1 MLERFKNYFG
11 KLERLSDCE
20 LDRSAEKLVCAEKQN
35 VAKLI
40 AHIAEMS
47 RRKVT
52 LELGYKSTFHYCVE
66 RLHLS
71 EGSVASR
78 IHVAN
83 VSIRFPQLLVALAEN
98 RISLTVA
105 GLLAPHLSEDNV
117 DTLLADCAGMTKKA
131 ALEYLV
137 RIEPKPV
144 FEPSI
149 RRRPARPVPVE
160 AAPAERPAVP
170 PRELTQ
176 SKRQLSP
183 SSPNILQPARPTVF
197 NFRFSADRSF
207 KEKFERLAEVMG
219 VENAQKHMAEIL
231 EQALDIALE
240 KKDPKRK
247 LERRKARQQRRENT
261 TKAAPRPEEMSK
273 NVAPGV
279 PRVKDQPARSR
290 YIPSEA
296 IERVHA
302 RGNHQCEF
310 KSDDGRRCQSRTRL
324 QVEHERP
331 FAIFRSHN
339 ERFRRLLCPP
349 HNRLAAEHVYGAEF
363 IQRKIDERRG
373 VGKCRSTEHRCLE
386 LHNRLRRAANALGF
400 TITPDTSGT

>member
-11 KLERLSDCE
+11 KLERLSDGE

-47 RRKVT
+47 RLKVA

-131 ALEYLV
+131 VLEYLV

-149 RRRPARPVPVE
+149 RRRPAQPVPVE
-160 AAPAERPAVP
+160 AAPAERPAPP

-183 SSPNILQPARPTVF
+183 GSLNILQPAPAHRVQFQVLGRPKLQREVRATGRSHGCRECSKAYGGDLGAGSGRRPRQKRPKEEARTAEGEAKGHQGQTSSGGDVGRCRAGRAESERQAGQVAIHSFRGHRALTNANIKALMGGDVGRGPAFRWSTNGRLPSFAATTSNSLLSCARPTTDWRP
-197 NFRFSADRSF
+197 NMSTGWNSSNGRFRLYAHSLYFRDVVSGQI
-207 KEKFERLAEVMG
+207 LAKSRYVPSPE
-219 VENAQKHMAEIL
+219 A
-231 EQALDIALE
+231 
-240 KKDPKRK
+240 RK
-247 LERRKARQQRRENT
+247 LRKA
-261 TKAAPRPEEMSK
+261 M
-273 NVAPGV
+273 
-279 PRVKDQPARSR
+279 
-290 YIPSEA
+290 
-296 IERVHA
+296 
-302 RGNHQCEF
+302 
-310 KSDDGRRCQSRTRL
+310 
-324 QVEHERP
+324 
-331 FAIFRSHN
+331 
-339 ERFRRLLCPP
+339 
-349 HNRLAAEHVYGAEF
+349 
-363 IQRKIDERRG
+363 
-373 VGKCRSTEHRCLE
+373 
-386 LHNRLRRAANALGF
+386 
-400 TITPDTSGT
+400 

>member
-1 MLERFKNYFG
+1 MLDRFKNYFG
-11 KLERLSDCE
+11 KLERLSDGE

-47 RRKVT
+47 RRKVA

-105 GLLAPHLSEDNV
+105 GLLAPHLSENNV

-131 ALEYLV
+131 VLEYLV

-149 RRRPARPVPVE
+149 RRRPAGPLPVE
-160 AAPAERPAVP
+160 AALAERPTAP
-170 PRELTQ
+170 PRELTMRTQ
-176 SKRQLSP
+176 QLSP
-183 SSPNILQPARPTVF
+183 SSSNILQPARPTVF

-231 EQALDIALE
+231 EQALDVALD

-247 LERRKARQQRRENT
+247 LERRKARQKATKT
-261 TKAAPRPEEMSK
+261 TPPPEEMSGD
-273 NVAPGV
+273 VVPGV
-279 PRVKDQPARSR
+279 KDEPARSR
-290 YIPSEA
+290 YIPPKV

-302 RGNHQCEF
+302 RGNHQCEY
-310 KSDDGRRCQSRTRL
+310 KSADGRRCRSRTGL
-324 QVEHERP
+324 EVEHERP
-331 FAIFRSHN
+331 FAIFRSHD
-339 ERFRRLLCPP
+339 ERFLRLLCPA

-363 IQRKIDERRG
+363 IQRKIDKRRKIDESRG
-373 VGKCRSTEHRCLE
+373 RQAVPAPRSPLP
-386 LHNRLRRAANALGF
+386 RA
-400 TITPDTSGT
+400 P

>member
-1 MLERFKNYFG
+1 MLERFKNYVG
-11 KLERLSDCE
+11 KLERLSDGE

-47 RRKVT
+47 RRKVA
-52 LELGYKSTFHYCVE
+52 LERGYKSMFHYCVE

-78 IHVAN
+78 IHVAH

-131 ALEYLV
+131 VLEYLV

-144 FEPSI
+144 FVPSI

-160 AAPAERPAVP
+160 PVPAERPAP
-170 PRELTQ
+170 PLRELTIRTQ
-176 SKRQLSP
+176 QLSP
-183 SSPNILQPARPTVF
+183 SSPNILQPARPAVF
-197 NFRFSADRSF
+197 NFRFSADRRF

-231 EQALDIALE
+231 EQALDVALD

-247 LERRKARQQRRENT
+247 LERRKARQKA
-261 TKAAPRPEEMSK
+261 TKAGPRPDEVS
-273 NVAPGV
+273 NDVAPGV
-279 PRVKDQPARSR
+279 PRVKDEPARSR
-290 YIPSEA
+290 YIPSEL
-296 IERVHA
+296 
-302 RGNHQCEF
+302 N
-310 KSDDGRRCQSRTRL
+310 
-324 QVEHERP
+324 
-331 FAIFRSHN
+331 
-339 ERFRRLLCPP
+339 
-349 HNRLAAEHVYGAEF
+349 GAEF
-363 IQRKIDERRG
+363 IQQKIDKRRKTDERRAREE
-373 VGKCRSTEHRCLE
+373 VAVKSL
-386 LHNRLRRAANALGF
+386 
-400 TITPDTSGT
+400 

>member
-1 MLERFKNYFG
+1 MLERFKSYFG
-11 KLERLSDCE
+11 KLERLSDGE

-47 RRKVT
+47 RRKVA

-66 RLHLS
+66 RLQLS

-117 DTLLADCAGMTKKA
+117 DTLLADCAGMTKKTV
-131 ALEYLV
+131 LEYLV
-137 RIEPKPV
+137 RIEPKRV

-160 AAPAERPAVP
+160 AAPAARSAAP
-170 PRELTQ
+170 PCESTT

-197 NFRFSADRSF
+197 NFR
-207 KEKFERLAEVMG
+207 L
-219 VENAQKHMAEIL
+219 
-231 EQALDIALE
+231 
-240 KKDPKRK
+240 
-247 LERRKARQQRRENT
+247 
-261 TKAAPRPEEMSK
+261 
-273 NVAPGV
+273 
-279 PRVKDQPARSR
+279 
-290 YIPSEA
+290 
-296 IERVHA
+296 
-302 RGNHQCEF
+302 
-310 KSDDGRRCQSRTRL
+310 
-324 QVEHERP
+324 
-331 FAIFRSHN
+331 
-339 ERFRRLLCPP
+339 
-349 HNRLAAEHVYGAEF
+349 
-363 IQRKIDERRG
+363 
-373 VGKCRSTEHRCLE
+373 
-386 LHNRLRRAANALGF
+386 
-400 TITPDTSGT
+400 

>member
-1 MLERFKNYFG
+1 
-11 KLERLSDCE
+11 
-20 LDRSAEKLVCAEKQN
+20 
-35 VAKLI
+35 
-40 AHIAEMS
+40 
-47 RRKVT
+47 
-52 LELGYKSTFHYCVE
+52 
-66 RLHLS
+66 
-71 EGSVASR
+71 
-78 IHVAN
+78 
-83 VSIRFPQLLVALAEN
+83 
-98 RISLTVA
+98 
-105 GLLAPHLSEDNV
+105 
-117 DTLLADCAGMTKKA
+117 MTKKA

-149 RRRPARPVPVE
+149 RRRPDRPVPVE
-160 AAPAERPAVP
+160 PARAERPAPP
-170 PRELTQ
+170 PRELTA

-183 SSPNILQPARPTVF
+183 SSPNMLQPARPTVF

-219 VENAQKHMAEIL
+219 VENAQTHMAEIL

-247 LERRKARQQRRENT
+247 LERRKARQKA
-261 TKAAPRPEEMSK
+261 TKARPEMPGDVE
-273 NVAPGV
+273 PGV
-279 PRVKDQPARSR
+279 ARVPGVKDEPARSR

-310 KSDDGRRCQSRTRL
+310 KSVDGRRCRSRTGL
-324 QVEHERP
+324 QVDHERP
-331 FAIFRSHN
+331 FAIFRSHD
-339 ERFRRLLCPP
+339 ERFLRLLCPP

-373 VGKCRSTEHRCLE
+373 VIRSFPIPPGRSF
-386 LHNRLRRAANALGF
+386 RSAAPPAGAGS
-400 TITPDTSGT
+400 IR

>member
-11 KLERLSDCE
+11 KLERLSDGE
-20 LDRSAEKLVCAEKQN
+20 LDRSAEQLVCAEKQN

-47 RRKVT
+47 RRKVAF
-52 LELGYKSTFHYCVE
+52 ELGYKSTFHYCVE

-105 GLLAPHLSEDNV
+105 GLLAPHLSDGNV

-160 AAPAERPAVP
+160 PGPAETPREEATPSPATP
-170 PRELTQ
+170 PRRELTL
-176 SKRQLSP
+176 SERQLSP
-183 SSPNILQPARPTVF
+183 SSPNILQPARPAVF

-219 VENAQKHMAEIL
+219 VENVQKHMAKIL

-240 KKDPKRK
+240 KKIQR
-247 LERRKARQQRRENT
+247 ESSSGGRRGKSPLLKPDLVWTRCR
-261 TKAAPRPEEMSK
+261 EMS
-273 NVAPGV
+273 
-279 PRVKDQPARSR
+279 SR
-290 YIPSEA
+290 A
-296 IERVHA
+296 
-302 RGNHQCEF
+302 
-310 KSDDGRRCQSRTRL
+310 
-324 QVEHERP
+324 
-331 FAIFRSHN
+331 
-339 ERFRRLLCPP
+339 
-349 HNRLAAEHVYGAEF
+349 
-363 IQRKIDERRG
+363 
-373 VGKCRSTEHRCLE
+373 CRE
-386 LHNRLRRAANALGF
+386 
-400 TITPDTSGT
+400 

>member
-1 MLERFKNYFG
+1 MLEGFKSYFG
-11 KLERLSDCE
+11 KLERLSDSE
-20 LDRSAEKLVCAEKQN
+20 LERSAEKLVCAEKQN

-47 RRKVT
+47 RRKVA

-71 EGSVASR
+71 EGTVASR

-149 RRRPARPVPVE
+149 RRRPAQPVPVE
-160 AAPAERPAVP
+160 PAPAARPAAP
-170 PRELTQ
+170 PRELTT
-176 SKRQLSP
+176 STRQLSP
-183 SSPNILQPARPTVF
+183 SSPNMLQPARPTVF

-231 EQALDIALE
+231 EQALDVALE

-247 LERRKARQQRRENT
+247 LERRKARHKA
-261 TKAAPRPEEMSK
+261 TKARPRPEEMSE

-279 PRVKDQPARSR
+279 PRVKDEPARSR
-290 YIPSEA
+290 YVPSEA
-296 IERVHA
+296 IERVHV
-302 RGNHQCEF
+302 RGNHQCEY
-310 KSDDGRRCQSRTRL
+310 KSADGRRCRSRTGL
-324 QVEHERP
+324 QVDHERP
-331 FAIFRSHN
+331 FAIFRSHD
-339 ERFRRLLCPP
+339 EQFLRLLCPA
-349 HNRLAAEHVYGAEF
+349 HNLLAAEHVYGAEF
-363 IQRKIDERRG
+363 IQRKIDKRRKIDERRERRE
-373 VGKCRSTEHRCLE
+373 VPEHGSPLA
-386 LHNRLRRAANALGF
+386 RA
-400 TITPDTSGT
+400 P

>member
-11 KLERLSDCE
+11 KLERLSDGE

-35 VAKLI
+35 VAQLI

-47 RRKVT
+47 RRKIA

-66 RLHLS
+66 RLRLS

-83 VSIRFPQLLVALAEN
+83 VSIRFPQVLVALAEN

-105 GLLAPHLSEDNV
+105 GLLAPHLSEENV
-117 DTLLADCAGMTKKA
+117 DKLLADCAGMTKNA
-131 ALEYLV
+131 VLEYLV

-149 RRRPARPVPVE
+149 RKRPARPLPVE
-160 AAPAERPAVP
+160 TAPAERPTAP
-170 PRELTQ
+170 PRELTT
-176 SKRQLSP
+176 SERQRSL
-183 SSPNILQPARPTVF
+183 SSPNILQPARPAVF

-231 EQALDIALE
+231 EQALDVALD

-247 LERRKARQQRRENT
+247 HERRKARQ
-261 TKAAPRPEEMSK
+261 KATQTAPRPEEMSK
-273 NVAPGV
+273 DAAQGV
-279 PRVKDQPARSR
+279 PGMEDEPARSR
-290 YIPSEA
+290 YIPPKV

-302 RGNHQCEF
+302 RGNHQCEY
-310 KSDDGRRCQSRTRL
+310 KSADGRRCRSRTGL
-324 QVEHERP
+324 QVEHLRP
-331 FAIFRSHN
+331 FAIFRSHD
-339 ERFRRLLCPP
+339 ERFLRLLCPA

-363 IQRKIDERRG
+363 IQRKIDKRRKRE
-373 VGKCRSTEHRCLE
+373 VPEHRSPLP
-386 LHNRLRRAANALGF
+386 RA
-400 TITPDTSGT
+400 P

>member
-1 MLERFKNYFG
+1 MLERFKSYFG
-11 KLERLSDCE
+11 KLERLCDGE

-47 RRKVT
+47 RRTVA

-117 DTLLADCAGMTKKA
+117 DTLLADCAGMTKKTV
-131 ALEYLV
+131 LEYLV
-137 RIEPKPV
+137 RIEPKRV

-160 AAPAERPAVP
+160 AAPAAP
-170 PRELTQ
+170 PRELTT
-176 SKRQLSP
+176 STRQLPP

-197 NFRFSADRSF
+197 NF
-207 KEKFERLAEVMG
+207 
-219 VENAQKHMAEIL
+219 
-231 EQALDIALE
+231 
-240 KKDPKRK
+240 
-247 LERRKARQQRRENT
+247 
-261 TKAAPRPEEMSK
+261 
-273 NVAPGV
+273 
-279 PRVKDQPARSR
+279 
-290 YIPSEA
+290 
-296 IERVHA
+296 
-302 RGNHQCEF
+302 
-310 KSDDGRRCQSRTRL
+310 
-324 QVEHERP
+324 
-331 FAIFRSHN
+331 
-339 ERFRRLLCPP
+339 
-349 HNRLAAEHVYGAEF
+349 
-363 IQRKIDERRG
+363 
-373 VGKCRSTEHRCLE
+373 
-386 LHNRLRRAANALGF
+386 
-400 TITPDTSGT
+400 

>member
-1 MLERFKNYFG
+1 M
-11 KLERLSDCE
+11 DCNRGIGTE
-20 LDRSAEKLVCAEKQN
+20 SLPRISLP
-35 VAKLI
+35 
-40 AHIAEMS
+40 
-47 RRKVT
+47 
-52 LELGYKSTFHYCVE
+52 YCVE

-117 DTLLADCAGMTKKA
+117 DTLLADCAGMTKKT

-160 AAPAERPAVP
+160 AAPAERPAPP
-170 PRELTQ
+170 PRELTT
-176 SKRQLSP
+176 STHQLSP
-183 SSPNILQPARPTVF
+183 SSPNMLQPAQPTVF
-197 NFRFSADRSF
+197 NFRFSAERSF

-219 VENAQKHMAEIL
+219 IENAERHMAEIL
-231 EQALDIALE
+231 EQALDVVLE

-247 LERRKARQQRRENT
+247 LERRKARQRA
-261 TKAAPRPEEMSK
+261 TKAQPRPDEVSE
-273 NVAPGV
+273 NVAPDV
-279 PRVKDQPARSR
+279 LRVKDKPARSR
-290 YIPSEA
+290 YIPSQD

-302 RGNHQCEF
+302 RGKHQCEY
-310 KSDDGRRCQSRTRL
+310 KSVDGRRCHSRHFRAVVSG
-324 QVEHERP
+324 Q
-331 FAIFRSHN
+331 IF
-339 ERFRRLLCPP
+339 P
-349 HNRLAAEHVYGAEF
+349 
-363 IQRKIDERRG
+363 
-373 VGKCRSTEHRCLE
+373 LE
-386 LHNRLRRAANALGF
+386 LHVSASSPSRFAVHAF
-400 TITPDTSGT
+400 SSDPSC

>member
-11 KLERLSDCE
+11 KLERLSDSE

-47 RRKVT
+47 RRKVV

-105 GLLAPHLSEDNV
+105 GLLAPHLSADNV

-131 ALEYLV
+131 VLEYLV

-160 AAPAERPAVP
+160 AAPAAP
-170 PRELTQ
+170 PRELTT
-176 SKRQLSP
+176 STRQLPP

-197 NFRFSADRSF
+197 NF
-207 KEKFERLAEVMG
+207 
-219 VENAQKHMAEIL
+219 
-231 EQALDIALE
+231 
-240 KKDPKRK
+240 
-247 LERRKARQQRRENT
+247 
-261 TKAAPRPEEMSK
+261 
-273 NVAPGV
+273 
-279 PRVKDQPARSR
+279 
-290 YIPSEA
+290 
-296 IERVHA
+296 
-302 RGNHQCEF
+302 
-310 KSDDGRRCQSRTRL
+310 
-324 QVEHERP
+324 
-331 FAIFRSHN
+331 
-339 ERFRRLLCPP
+339 
-349 HNRLAAEHVYGAEF
+349 
-363 IQRKIDERRG
+363 
-373 VGKCRSTEHRCLE
+373 
-386 LHNRLRRAANALGF
+386 
-400 TITPDTSGT
+400 

>member
-1 MLERFKNYFG
+1 MLERRKNYFG
-11 KLERLSDCE
+11 KLERLSDSE
-20 LDRSAEKLVCAEKQN
+20 LDRSAKKLVCAEKQN
-35 VAKLI
+35 VAQLI

-47 RRKVT
+47 RRKVA

-105 GLLAPHLSEDNV
+105 GLLAPHLCEDNV
-117 DTLLADCAGMTKKA
+117 DTLLADYAGMTKKTV
-131 ALEYLV
+131 LEYLV

-149 RRRPARPVPVE
+149 RRRPARPVPE
-160 AAPAERPAVP
+160 EPPRAESPAAP
-170 PRELTQ
+170 PRELPT

-231 EQALDIALE
+231 EQALDVALD

-247 LERRKARQQRRENT
+247 LERRKAREKA
-261 TKAAPRPEEMSK
+261 TKAKPRLDEMSE

-279 PRVKDQPARSR
+279 PRVKDEPARSR
-290 YIPSEA
+290 YVPSEA

-302 RGNHQCEF
+302 RGNNQCQY
-310 KSDDGRRCQSRTRL
+310 KSGDGRRCRSRTGL
-324 QVEHERP
+324 QVDHERP
-331 FAIFRSHN
+331 FAIFRSHD
-339 ERFRRLLCPP
+339 EQFLRLLCPA
-349 HNRLAAEHVYGAEF
+349 HNLLAAEHVYGAEF
-363 IQRKIDERRG
+363 IQRKIDKRRARRE
-373 VGKCRSTEHRCLE
+373 VPEHRSPL
-386 LHNRLRRAANALGF
+386 AQA
-400 TITPDTSGT
+400 P